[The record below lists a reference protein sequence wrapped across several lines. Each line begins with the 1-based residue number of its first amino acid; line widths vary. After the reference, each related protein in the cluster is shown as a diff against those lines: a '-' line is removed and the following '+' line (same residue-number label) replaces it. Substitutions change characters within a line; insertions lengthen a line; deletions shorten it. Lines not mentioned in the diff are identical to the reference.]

1 MNRKFN
7 KLTLLLP
14 IAVSSALVGC
24 SQSTST
30 TATPSTAATQSQTSR
45 DAFNLQCQSIQQ
57 PIASDAAVTG
67 ISLVGR
73 SIADAP
79 FDTSAAEIVSYD
91 SCTDKLYVV
100 NAQAQ
105 KVDVLSMNADSA
117 PTSVGS
123 IDLQSAAA
131 ASGINIGAANSVST
145 HQGLVAVAIENAD
158 KQQNGIIALYR
169 SDTLELITTYTAG
182 ALPDMVSFSKD
193 GRYIASANE
202 GEPNADYSID
212 PEGSVT
218 LVDLTNGP
226 LQAKVTQIDF
236 KAFNQGQPRHAEL
249 TDKVR
254 ISAPNATV
262 AQDLEPEY
270 LTFADNGKL
279 YVALQE
285 NNALAAI
292 DVASAQVDAILGLGG
307 KPWDTAQLDAS
318 NKDKNIGN
326 LQSYAMLEGLYMPDS
341 ITSYSVDSNTYIVTA
356 NEGDGREY
364 GIKTTQQ
371 MCEDKG
377 FEWDGDDYQGTES
390 YTTEKDFCIAY
401 VDEVRGKK
409 LDVDANHPLAGAL
422 KDNNQ
427 LARLKVIKPQ
437 GTIAADQKVQAFG
450 SRSFSIWDESG
461 ELVFD
466 SGDDFARIVLDQDPA
481 NFNSTNDNNQSG
493 DDRSDDKGVEPE
505 AIEVAEINGKH
516 YAFIGLERQGGI
528 MVYDVTQPKSTSFIS
543 YLNNRDFTQPV
554 CTKVDEDGD
563 CDNDTYNSKA
573 GDLGPESIKYF
584 TRSGNHF
591 IAVGN
596 EVSGSTSVYRVEF

>member
-1 MNRKFN
+1 MNRKIN

-14 IAVSSALVGC
+14 IAVSSALAGC
-24 SQSTST
+24 SQSTS
-30 TATPSTAATQSQTSR
+30 STASALSPTSF
-45 DAFNLQCQSIQQ
+45 DALSLQCQSSQQ
-57 PIASDAAVTG
+57 PITSDAEVTG
-67 ISLVGR
+67 LTLVG
-73 SIADAP
+73 SSLADAP
-79 FDTSAAEIVSYD
+79 FATSAAEIVSYD

-117 PTSVGS
+117 PTSEGS
-123 IDLQSAAA
+123 IDLQSAAT

-145 HQGLVAVAIENAD
+145 HQGLVAVAIENED

-218 LVDLTNGP
+218 LVDLANGP
-226 LQAKVTQIDF
+226 MQAKVTQINF
-236 KAFNQGQPRHAEL
+236 KAFNQGQSRHQEL

-254 ISAPNATV
+254 ISGTSATV

-292 DVASAQVDAILGLGG
+292 DVATAEVDAILGLGG
-307 KPWDTAQLDAS
+307 KPWDSAQLDAS

-341 ITSYSVDSNTYIVTA
+341 ITSYSVDGNTYIVTA

-364 GIKTTQQ
+364 GIKTTQKV
-371 MCEDKG
+371 CDDKG
-377 FEWDGDDYQGTES
+377 FEWDGDDYKGTEN

-422 KDNNQ
+422 KDNKQ

-437 GTIAADQKVQAFG
+437 GTLAADQKVQAFG

-528 MVYDVTQPKSTSFIS
+528 MVYDVTQPKNASFIS
-543 YLNNRDFTQPV
+543 YLNNRDFTQTV

>member
-30 TATPSTAATQSQTSR
+30 SPTAATPSQTSL
-45 DAFNLQCQSIQQ
+45 DAFSLQCQSIEQ
-57 PIASDAAVTG
+57 PSVSNAEVSG

-105 KVDVLSMNADSA
+105 KVDVLSMNSDSA
-117 PTSVGS
+117 PASEGS
-123 IDLQSAAA
+123 IDLQSAAV
-131 ASGINIGAANSVST
+131 ASGIDIGAANSVST
-145 HQGLVAVAIENAD
+145 HQGLVAVAVENAD

-169 SDTLELITTYTAG
+169 SDTLDLITTYTAG

-226 LQAKVTQIDF
+226 LKATVTQIDF
-236 KAFNQGQPRHAEL
+236 NAFNQGQPRHAEL

-279 YVALQE
+279 YVAFQE

-307 KPWDTAQLDAS
+307 KPWDSAQLDAS

-341 ITSYSVDSNTYIVTA
+341 ITSYSVDGNTYIVTA

-364 GIKTTQQ
+364 GIKTTQE
-371 MCEDKG
+371 MCDEKG
-377 FEWDGDDYQGTES
+377 FEWDGDDYQGTEN

-422 KDNNQ
+422 KDNKQ

-437 GTIAADQKVQAFG
+437 GTLAADQKVQAFG

-466 SGDDFARIVLDQDPA
+466 SGDDFARIVLEQDPE

-528 MVYDVTQPKSTSFIS
+528 MIYDVTQPKSASFIS

-584 TRSGNHF
+584 TRFGNHF

>member
-14 IAVSSALVGC
+14 IAVSTALVGC
-24 SQSTST
+24 SQSTSPT
-30 TATPSTAATQSQTSR
+30 TATPSQTSL
-45 DAFNLQCQSIQQ
+45 DAFSLQCQSIEQ
-57 PIASDAAVTG
+57 PSASNAEVTG

-105 KVDVLSMNADSA
+105 KVDVLSMNSA
-117 PTSVGS
+117 SEPTSSGS

-131 ASGINIGAANSVST
+131 ASGVDIGAANSVST

-218 LVDLTNGP
+218 LVDLSSGP
-226 LQAKVTQIDF
+226 LQATVTQIDF

-249 TDKVR
+249 ADKVR
-254 ISAPNATV
+254 LSAPNATV

-307 KPWDTAQLDAS
+307 KPWDNAKLDAS

-341 ITSYSVDSNTYIVTA
+341 ITSYSVDGNTYIVTA

-364 GIKTTQQ
+364 GIKTTQE
-371 MCEDKG
+371 MCDEKG
-377 FEWDGDDYQGTES
+377 FEWDGDDYKGTEN

-422 KDNNQ
+422 KDNKQ
-427 LARLKVIKPQ
+427 LARLKVIKPR
-437 GTIAADQKVQAFG
+437 GTLAADQKVQAFG

-466 SGDDFARIVLDQDPA
+466 SGDDFARIVLEQDPA

-516 YAFIGLERQGGI
+516 YAFVGLERQGGI
-528 MVYDVTQPKSTSFIS
+528 MVYDVTQPKSASFIS

-563 CDNDTYNSKA
+563 CDNDIYNSKA

>member
-30 TATPSTAATQSQTSR
+30 LVTPSTTATSSQTSL
-45 DAFNLQCQSIQQ
+45 DTFSLQCQSIQQ
-57 PIASDAAVTG
+57 PNMTDATVSG

-73 SIADAP
+73 AIADAP

-105 KVDVLSMNADSA
+105 KVDVLSMDADSA
-117 PTSVGS
+117 PTSEGS

-131 ASGINIGAANSVST
+131 ASGITIGAANSVST

-254 ISAPNATV
+254 ISVPNVTV

-292 DVASAQVDAILGLGG
+292 DVASAEVDAILGLGG

-341 ITSYSVDSNTYIVTA
+341 ITSYSVDGNTYIVTA

-371 MCEDKG
+371 MCDDKG
-377 FEWDGDDYQGTES
+377 FEWDGDDYQGTEN
-390 YTTEKDFCIAY
+390 YTTGKDFCIAY

-409 LDVDANHPLAGAL
+409 LDVDVNHPLAGAL

-437 GTIAADQKVQAFG
+437 ETLAADQKVQAFG

-466 SGDDFARIVLDQDPA
+466 SGDDFARIVLEQDPE

-505 AIEVAEINGKH
+505 AIEVAEINGKQ

-528 MVYDVTQPKSTSFIS
+528 MVYDVTQPKNASFIS
-543 YLNNRDFTQPV
+543 YLNNRNFTQPV

-563 CDNDTYNSKA
+563 CDNETYNSKA

>member
-24 SQSTST
+24 SQPTSPT
-30 TATPSTAATQSQTSR
+30 TATPSQTSL
-45 DAFNLQCQSIQQ
+45 DAFSLQCQSIEQ
-57 PIASDAAVTG
+57 PSASNAEVTG

-105 KVDVLSMNADSA
+105 KVDVLSMNSA
-117 PTSVGS
+117 SEPTSSGS

-131 ASGINIGAANSVST
+131 ASGIDIGAANSVST

-226 LQAKVTQIDF
+226 LQATVTQIDF
-236 KAFNQGQPRHAEL
+236 KAFNQGQLRHAEL

-292 DVASAQVDAILGLGG
+292 DVASAHVDAILGLGG
-307 KPWDTAQLDAS
+307 KPWDNAKLDAS

-341 ITSYSVDSNTYIVTA
+341 ITSYSVDGNTYIVTA

-364 GIKTTQQ
+364 GIKTTQE
-371 MCEDKG
+371 MCDEKG
-377 FEWDGDDYQGTES
+377 FEWDGDDYQGTEN

-409 LDVDANHPLAGAL
+409 LDIDANHPLDGAL
-422 KDNNQ
+422 KDNKQ

-437 GTIAADQKVQAFG
+437 GTLAADQKVQAFG

-466 SGDDFARIVLDQDPA
+466 SGDDFARIVLEQDPA
-481 NFNSTNDNNQSG
+481 SFNSTNDNNQSG

-528 MVYDVTQPKSTSFIS
+528 MVYDVTQPKNASFIS

-563 CDNDTYNSKA
+563 CDNETYNAKA

>member
-7 KLTLLLP
+7 KLALLLP

-24 SQSTST
+24 SQPTSPT
-30 TATPSTAATQSQTSR
+30 TATPSQTSL
-45 DAFNLQCQSIQQ
+45 DAFSLQCQSIEQ
-57 PIASDAAVTG
+57 PRASNAEVTG
-67 ISLVGR
+67 ISLVSR

-117 PTSVGS
+117 PTSAGS

-131 ASGINIGAANSVST
+131 ASGIDIGAANSVST

-169 SDTLELITTYTAG
+169 SDTLELITTYAAG

-226 LQAKVTQIDF
+226 LQATVTQIDF

-254 ISAPNATV
+254 ISAPNATI

-292 DVASAQVDAILGLGG
+292 DVASAHVDAIFGLGG
-307 KPWDTAQLDAS
+307 KPWDNAKLDAS

-326 LQSYAMLEGLYMPDS
+326 LQNYAMLEGLYMPDS
-341 ITSYSVDSNTYIVTA
+341 ITSYSVEGNTYIVTA

-364 GIKTTQQ
+364 GIKTTQK
-371 MCEDKG
+371 MCDEKG
-377 FEWDGDDYQGTES
+377 FEWDGDDYQGTEN
-390 YTTEKDFCIAY
+390 YATEKDFCIAY

-422 KDNNQ
+422 IDNKQ

-437 GTIAADQKVQAFG
+437 GTLAADQKVQAFG

-528 MVYDVTQPKSTSFIS
+528 MVYDVTQPESASFIS
-543 YLNNRDFTQPV
+543 YLNNRGFTQPV

-584 TRSGNHF
+584 TRSDNHF

>member
-30 TATPSTAATQSQTSR
+30 TAASSQTSL
-45 DAFNLQCQSIQQ
+45 DAFSLQCQSIQQ
-57 PIASDAAVTG
+57 PNKTDAAVTG

-73 SIADAP
+73 AIADAP

-105 KVDVLSMNADSA
+105 KVDVLSMDSDSA
-117 PTSVGS
+117 PTSEGS
-123 IDLQSAAA
+123 IDLQSAAV
-131 ASGINIGAANSVST
+131 ASGIDIGAANSVST

-169 SDTLELITTYTAG
+169 SDTLELITTYVAG

-202 GEPNADYSID
+202 GEPNADYSTD

-218 LVDLTNGP
+218 LVDLASGP

-236 KAFNQGQPRHAEL
+236 KAFKQGQPRYAEL

-318 NKDKNIGN
+318 NKDKNISN

-341 ITSYSVDSNTYIVTA
+341 ITSYSVDGNTYIVTA

-364 GIKTTQQ
+364 GIKATQQ

-422 KDNNQ
+422 KDNKQ

-437 GTIAADQKVQAFG
+437 GTLAADQKVQAFG

-466 SGDDFARIVLDQDPA
+466 SGDDFARIVLEQDPE

-528 MVYDVTQPKSTSFIS
+528 MVYDITQPKSASFIS

-596 EVSGSTSVYRVEF
+596 EVSGSSSVYRVEF

>member
-30 TATPSTAATQSQTSR
+30 STSPTAAIPSQTSL
-45 DAFNLQCQSIQQ
+45 DAFSFQCQSIEQ
-57 PIASDAAVTG
+57 PSASNAEVTG

-73 SIADAP
+73 AIADAP

-105 KVDVLSMNADSA
+105 KVDVLSMDSDSA
-117 PTSVGS
+117 PTSEGY

-226 LQAKVTQIDF
+226 LQATVTQIDF

-307 KPWDTAQLDAS
+307 KPWDSAKLDAS

-341 ITSYSVDSNTYIVTA
+341 ITSYSVDGNTYIATA

-371 MCEDKG
+371 MCDEKG
-377 FEWDGDDYQGTES
+377 FEWDGDDYQGTEN

-409 LDVDANHPLAGAL
+409 LDVDANHRLAGAL
-422 KDNNQ
+422 KDNKQ

-437 GTIAADQKVQAFG
+437 GTLAADQKVQAFG

-466 SGDDFARIVLDQDPA
+466 SGDDFARIVLEQDPA

-516 YAFIGLERQGGI
+516 YAFVGLERQGGI
-528 MVYDVTQPKSTSFIS
+528 MVYDVTQPKSASFIS

-563 CDNDTYNSKA
+563 CDNDIYNSKA

>member
-30 TATPSTAATQSQTSR
+30 LVTPSTTATSSQTSL
-45 DAFNLQCQSIQQ
+45 DTFSLQCQSIQQ
-57 PIASDAAVTG
+57 PNMTDATLSG

-73 SIADAP
+73 AIADAP

-105 KVDVLSMNADSA
+105 KVDVLSMDADSA
-117 PTSVGS
+117 PTSEGS

-193 GRYIASANE
+193 GHYIASANE
-202 GEPNADYSID
+202 GEPNSDYSID

-236 KAFNQGQPRHAEL
+236 KAFNQGQPRYAEL

-285 NNALAAI
+285 SNALAAI
-292 DVASAQVDAILGLGG
+292 DVASAEVDAILGLGG

-341 ITSYSVDSNTYIVTA
+341 ITSYSVDGNTYIVTA

-371 MCEDKG
+371 LCDDKG
-377 FEWDGDDYQGTES
+377 FEWDGDDYQGTEN

-422 KDNNQ
+422 KDNKQ

-437 GTIAADQKVQAFG
+437 ETLAADQKVQAFG

-466 SGDDFARIVLDQDPA
+466 SGDDFARIVLEQDPA

-505 AIEVAEINGKH
+505 AIEVAEINGKQ

-528 MVYDVTQPKSTSFIS
+528 MVYDVTQPKNASFIS

-563 CDNDTYNSKA
+563 CDNETYNSKA

>member
-30 TATPSTAATQSQTSR
+30 LVTPSTTATSSQTSL
-45 DAFNLQCQSIQQ
+45 DTFSLQCQSIQQ
-57 PIASDAAVTG
+57 PNMTDATVSG

-73 SIADAP
+73 AIADAP

-105 KVDVLSMNADSA
+105 KVDVLSMDADSA
-117 PTSVGS
+117 PTSEGS

-202 GEPNADYSID
+202 GEPNSDYSID

-292 DVASAQVDAILGLGG
+292 DVESAEVDAILGLGG

-341 ITSYSVDSNTYIVTA
+341 ITSYSVDGNTYIVTA

-371 MCEDKG
+371 MCDDKG
-377 FEWDGDDYQGTES
+377 FEWDGDDYQGTEN

-401 VDEVRGKK
+401 IDEVRGKK

-422 KDNNQ
+422 KDNKQ

-437 GTIAADQKVQAFG
+437 ETLAADQKVQAFG
-450 SRSFSIWDESG
+450 SRSFSIWDQSG

-466 SGDDFARIVLDQDPA
+466 SGDDFARIVLEQDPA

-493 DDRSDDKGVEPE
+493 DARSDDKGVEPE
-505 AIEVAEINGKH
+505 AIEVAEINGKQ

-528 MVYDVTQPKSTSFIS
+528 TVYDVTQPKNASFIS

-554 CTKVDEDGD
+554 CTKVDEGGD
-563 CDNDTYNSKA
+563 CDNETYNSKA

>member
-14 IAVSSALVGC
+14 IAVSSALAGC

-30 TATPSTAATQSQTSR
+30 TAALSQTSL
-45 DAFNLQCQSIQQ
+45 DAFSLQCQSIQQ
-57 PIASDAAVTG
+57 PSKIDAAVTG

-73 SIADAP
+73 AIADAP

-105 KVDVLSMNADSA
+105 KVDVLSMDADSG
-117 PTSVGS
+117 PTSEGS

-131 ASGINIGAANSVST
+131 ASGIDIGAANSVST

-158 KQQNGIIALYR
+158 KQQDGIIALYR
-169 SDTLELITTYTAG
+169 SDTLELITTYAAG

-236 KAFNQGQPRHAEL
+236 KAFNQGQSRNAEL

-292 DVASAQVDAILGLGG
+292 DVASAEVGAILGLGG

-341 ITSYSVDSNTYIVTA
+341 ITSYSVDDNTYIVTA

-364 GIKTTQQ
+364 GIKATQKA
-371 MCEDKG
+371 CDDKG
-377 FEWDGDDYQGTES
+377 FEWDGDDYKGTEN

-437 GTIAADQKVQAFG
+437 GTLAADQKVQAFG

-466 SGDDFARIVLDQDPA
+466 SGDDFARIVLEQDPA

-505 AIEVAEINGKH
+505 AIEVAQINGKQ

-528 MVYDVTQPKSTSFIS
+528 MVYDVTQPKNASFIS
-543 YLNNRDFTQPV
+543 YLNNRDFTQAV

-563 CDNDTYNSKA
+563 CDNDTYNAKA

>member
-24 SQSTST
+24 SQPTSPT
-30 TATPSTAATQSQTSR
+30 TATPSQTSL
-45 DAFNLQCQSIQQ
+45 DAFSLQCQSIEQ
-57 PIASDAAVTG
+57 PSASNAEVTG

-105 KVDVLSMNADSA
+105 KVDVLSMNSDSA
-117 PTSVGS
+117 PASEGS

-131 ASGINIGAANSVST
+131 ASGIDIGAANSVST

-218 LVDLTNGP
+218 LVDLTGGP
-226 LQAKVTQIDF
+226 LQATVTQIDF

-292 DVASAQVDAILGLGG
+292 DVASAEVDAILGLGG

-341 ITSYSVDSNTYIVTA
+341 ITSYSIDGNTYIVTA

-364 GIKTTQQ
+364 GIKTTQKV
-371 MCEDKG
+371 CDDKG
-377 FEWDGDDYQGTES
+377 FEWDGDDYKATEN

-409 LDVDANHPLAGAL
+409 LDVDANHLLAGAL
-422 KDNNQ
+422 IDNNQ

-437 GTIAADQKVQAFG
+437 GTLAADQKVQAFG

-466 SGDDFARIVLDQDPA
+466 SGDDFARIVLEQDPA

-516 YAFIGLERQGGI
+516 YAFVGLERQGGI
-528 MVYDVTQPKSTSFIS
+528 MVYDVTQPKNASFIS

>member
-30 TATPSTAATQSQTSR
+30 LVTPSTTATSSQTSL
-45 DAFNLQCQSIQQ
+45 DTFSLQCQSIQQ
-57 PIASDAAVTG
+57 PNMTDATLSG

-73 SIADAP
+73 AIADAP

-105 KVDVLSMNADSA
+105 KVDVLSMDADSA
-117 PTSVGS
+117 PTSEGS

-193 GRYIASANE
+193 GHYIASANE
-202 GEPNADYSID
+202 GEPNSDYSID

-236 KAFNQGQPRHAEL
+236 KAFNQGQPRYAEL

-292 DVASAQVDAILGLGG
+292 DVASAEVDAILGLGG

-341 ITSYSVDSNTYIVTA
+341 ITSYSVDGNTYIVTA

-371 MCEDKG
+371 LCDDKG
-377 FEWDGDDYQGTES
+377 FEWDGDDYQGTEN

-422 KDNNQ
+422 KDNKQ

-437 GTIAADQKVQAFG
+437 ETLAADQKVQAFG

-466 SGDDFARIVLDQDPA
+466 SGDDFARIVLEQDPA

-505 AIEVAEINGKH
+505 AIEVAEINGKQ

-528 MVYDVTQPKSTSFIS
+528 MVYDVTQPKNASFIS

-563 CDNDTYNSKA
+563 CDNETYNSKA

>member
-30 TATPSTAATQSQTSR
+30 SPTAAIPSQTSL
-45 DAFNLQCQSIQQ
+45 DAFSFQCQSIEQ
-57 PIASDAAVTG
+57 PSASNVEVTG

-73 SIADAP
+73 AIADAP

-105 KVDVLSMNADSA
+105 KVDVLSMNSA
-117 PTSVGS
+117 SEPTSSGS

-131 ASGINIGAANSVST
+131 ASAVDIGAANSVST

-158 KQQNGIIALYR
+158 KQRNGIIALYR

-226 LQAKVTQIDF
+226 LQATVTQIDF

-292 DVASAQVDAILGLGG
+292 DVVSAQVDAILGLGG
-307 KPWDTAQLDAS
+307 KPWDKAKLDAS

-341 ITSYSVDSNTYIVTA
+341 ITSYSVDGNTYIVTA

-364 GIKTTQQ
+364 GIKTTQE
-371 MCEDKG
+371 MCDEKG
-377 FEWDGDDYQGTES
+377 FEWDGDDYKGTEN

-422 KDNNQ
+422 KDNKQ

-437 GTIAADQKVQAFG
+437 GTLAADQKVQAFG

-466 SGDDFARIVLDQDPA
+466 SGDDFARIVLEQDPA

-493 DDRSDDKGVEPE
+493 DDRSDDKGIEPE

-528 MVYDVTQPKSTSFIS
+528 MVYDVTQPK
-543 YLNNRDFTQPV
+543 
-554 CTKVDEDGD
+554 
-563 CDNDTYNSKA
+563 
-573 GDLGPESIKYF
+573 
-584 TRSGNHF
+584 
-591 IAVGN
+591 
-596 EVSGSTSVYRVEF
+596 

>member
-14 IAVSSALVGC
+14 IAVSSALAGC

-30 TATPSTAATQSQTSR
+30 SPTAAIPSQTSL
-45 DAFNLQCQSIQQ
+45 DAFSFQCQSIEQ
-57 PIASDAAVTG
+57 PSASNAEVTG

-73 SIADAP
+73 AITDAP

-105 KVDVLSMNADSA
+105 KVDVLSMNSA
-117 PTSVGS
+117 SEPTSSGS
-123 IDLQSAAA
+123 INLQSAAA
-131 ASGINIGAANSVST
+131 ASGIDIGAANSVST

-226 LQAKVTQIDF
+226 LQATVTQIDF
-236 KAFNQGQPRHAEL
+236 NAFNQGQPRHAEL

-307 KPWDTAQLDAS
+307 KPWDSAKLDAS

-341 ITSYSVDSNTYIVTA
+341 ITSYSVDGNTYIATA

-364 GIKTTQQ
+364 GIKTTQK
-371 MCEDKG
+371 MCDEKG
-377 FEWDGDDYQGTES
+377 FEWDGDDYQGTEN

-422 KDNNQ
+422 KDNKQ

-437 GTIAADQKVQAFG
+437 GTLAADQKVQAFG

-466 SGDDFARIVLDQDPA
+466 SGDDFARIVLEQDPA
-481 NFNSTNDNNQSG
+481 NFNSTNDSNQSG

>member
-30 TATPSTAATQSQTSR
+30 SATPPTAATPSQMSL
-45 DAFNLQCQSIQQ
+45 DAFSLQCQSIEQ
-57 PIASDAAVTG
+57 PSASNAEVTG

-73 SIADAP
+73 AIADAP

-105 KVDVLSMNADSA
+105 KVDVLSMDSDSA
-117 PTSVGS
+117 PTSEGY

-158 KQQNGIIALYR
+158 KQQNGVIALYR

-193 GRYIASANE
+193 GRYIASENE

-218 LVDLTNGP
+218 LVDLTYGP
-226 LQAKVTQIDF
+226 LQARVTQIDF

-307 KPWDTAQLDAS
+307 KPWDKAKLDAS

-326 LQSYAMLEGLYMPDS
+326 LQNYAMLEGLYMPDS
-341 ITSYSVDSNTYIVTA
+341 ITSYSVDGNTYIVTA

-364 GIKTTQQ
+364 GIKTTQE
-371 MCEDKG
+371 MCDEKG
-377 FEWDGDDYQGTES
+377 FEWDGDDYKGTEN

-422 KDNNQ
+422 KDNKQ

-437 GTIAADQKVQAFG
+437 GILAADQKVQAFG

-466 SGDDFARIVLDQDPA
+466 SGDDFARIVLEQDPA

>member
-30 TATPSTAATQSQTSR
+30 SPTAAIPSQTSL
-45 DAFNLQCQSIQQ
+45 DAFSFQCQSIEQ
-57 PIASDAAVTG
+57 PSASNAEVTG

-73 SIADAP
+73 AIADAP

-105 KVDVLSMNADSA
+105 KVDVLSMDSDSA
-117 PTSVGS
+117 PTSEGY

-158 KQQNGIIALYR
+158 KQQNGVIALYR

-218 LVDLTNGP
+218 LVDLTYGP
-226 LQAKVTQIDF
+226 LQARVTQIDF

-307 KPWDTAQLDAS
+307 KPWDSAKLDAS

-341 ITSYSVDSNTYIVTA
+341 ITSYSVDGNTYIVTA

-364 GIKTTQQ
+364 GIKTTQE
-371 MCEDKG
+371 MCDEKG
-377 FEWDGDDYQGTES
+377 FEWDGDDYQGTEN

-409 LDVDANHPLAGAL
+409 LDVDANHPLAGTL
-422 KDNNQ
+422 KDNKQ

-437 GTIAADQKVQAFG
+437 GTLAADQKVQAFG

-466 SGDDFARIVLDQDPA
+466 SGDDFARIVLEQDPA

-516 YAFIGLERQGGI
+516 YAFVGLERQGGI
-528 MVYDVTQPKSTSFIS
+528 MVYDVTQPKNASFIS

>member
-30 TATPSTAATQSQTSR
+30 SPTAAIPSQTSL
-45 DAFNLQCQSIQQ
+45 DAFSFQCQSIEQ
-57 PIASDAAVTG
+57 PSASNAEVTG

-73 SIADAP
+73 AITDAP

-105 KVDVLSMNADSA
+105 KVDVLSMNSA
-117 PTSVGS
+117 SEPTSSGS

-131 ASGINIGAANSVST
+131 ASGVDIGAANSVST

-218 LVDLTNGP
+218 LVDLSSGP
-226 LQAKVTQIDF
+226 LQATVTQIDF

-249 TDKVR
+249 ADKVR
-254 ISAPNATV
+254 LSAPNATV

-307 KPWDTAQLDAS
+307 KPWDNAKLDAS

-341 ITSYSVDSNTYIVTA
+341 ITSYSVDGNTYIVTA

-364 GIKTTQQ
+364 GIKTTQE
-371 MCEDKG
+371 MCDEKG
-377 FEWDGDDYQGTES
+377 FEWDGDDYQGTEN

-422 KDNNQ
+422 KDNKQ
-427 LARLKVIKPQ
+427 LARLKVIKPR
-437 GTIAADQKVQAFG
+437 GTLAADQKVQAFG

-466 SGDDFARIVLDQDPA
+466 SGDDFARIVLEQDPA

-516 YAFIGLERQGGI
+516 YAFVGLERQGGI
-528 MVYDVTQPKSTSFIS
+528 MVYDVTQPKSASFIS

-563 CDNDTYNSKA
+563 CDNDIYNSKA

>member
-30 TATPSTAATQSQTSR
+30 SPTAAIPSQTSL
-45 DAFNLQCQSIQQ
+45 DAFSFQCQSIEQ
-57 PIASDAAVTG
+57 PSASNVEVTG

-73 SIADAP
+73 AIADAP

-105 KVDVLSMNADSA
+105 KVDVLSMNSA
-117 PTSVGS
+117 SEPTSSGS

-131 ASGINIGAANSVST
+131 ASGVDIGAANSVST

-218 LVDLTNGP
+218 LVDLANGP

-307 KPWDTAQLDAS
+307 KPWDNAKLDAS

-341 ITSYSVDSNTYIVTA
+341 ITSYSVDGNTYIVTA

-371 MCEDKG
+371 LCDDKG
-377 FEWDGDDYQGTES
+377 FEWDGDDYKGTEN

-422 KDNNQ
+422 KDNKQ

-437 GTIAADQKVQAFG
+437 GTLAADQKIQAFG

-466 SGDDFARIVLDQDPA
+466 SGDDFARIVLEQDPA

-528 MVYDVTQPKSTSFIS
+528 MVYDVTQPKNASFIS

>member
-30 TATPSTAATQSQTSR
+30 TAASSQTSL
-45 DAFNLQCQSIQQ
+45 DAFSPQCQSIQQ
-57 PIASDAAVTG
+57 PNKTDATVTG

-73 SIADAP
+73 AIADAP

-105 KVDVLSMNADSA
+105 KVDVLSMDSDSA
-117 PTSVGS
+117 PTSEGS
-123 IDLQSAAA
+123 IDLQSAAT

-169 SDTLELITTYTAG
+169 SDTLDLITTYTAG

-218 LVDLTNGP
+218 LVDLANGP

-236 KAFNQGQPRHAEL
+236 KAFNQGQPRHLEL

-292 DVASAQVDAILGLGG
+292 DVATTEVDAILGLGG
-307 KPWDTAQLDAS
+307 KPWNSAQLDAS

-341 ITSYSVDSNTYIVTA
+341 ITSYSVDGNTYIVTA

-364 GIKTTQQ
+364 GIKTTQKV
-371 MCEDKG
+371 CDDKG
-377 FEWDGDDYQGTES
+377 FEWDGDDYQGTEN
-390 YTTEKDFCIAY
+390 YTIEKDFCIAY

-422 KDNNQ
+422 KDNKQ

-437 GTIAADQKVQAFG
+437 ATLTADQKVQAFG

-528 MVYDVTQPKSTSFIS
+528 MVYDVTQPKNANFIS

>member
-7 KLTLLLP
+7 KLALLLP

-30 TATPSTAATQSQTSR
+30 LVTPSTTATSSQTSL
-45 DAFNLQCQSIQQ
+45 DTFSLQCQSIQQ
-57 PIASDAAVTG
+57 PNMTDATLSG

-73 SIADAP
+73 AIADAP

-105 KVDVLSMNADSA
+105 KVDVLSMDADSA
-117 PTSVGS
+117 PTSEGS

-193 GRYIASANE
+193 GHYIASANE
-202 GEPNADYSID
+202 GEPNSDYSID

-236 KAFNQGQPRHAEL
+236 KAFNQGQPRYAEL

-292 DVASAQVDAILGLGG
+292 DVASAEVDAILGLGG

-341 ITSYSVDSNTYIVTA
+341 ITSYSVDGNTYIVTA

-371 MCEDKG
+371 LCDDKG
-377 FEWDGDDYQGTES
+377 FEWDGDDYQGTEN

-422 KDNNQ
+422 KDNKQ

-437 GTIAADQKVQAFG
+437 ETLAADQKVQAFG

-466 SGDDFARIVLDQDPA
+466 SGDDFARIVLEQDPA

-505 AIEVAEINGKH
+505 AIEVAEINGKQ

-528 MVYDVTQPKSTSFIS
+528 MVYDVTQPKNASFIS

-563 CDNDTYNSKA
+563 CDNETYNSKA

>member
-30 TATPSTAATQSQTSR
+30 TAGSSQTSL
-45 DAFNLQCQSIQQ
+45 DAFSLQCQSIQQ
-57 PIASDAAVTG
+57 PNKTDATVTG

-73 SIADAP
+73 AIADAP

-105 KVDVLSMNADSA
+105 KVDVLSMDSDSA
-117 PTSVGS
+117 PTSEGS

-218 LVDLTNGP
+218 LVDLTGGP
-226 LQAKVTQIDF
+226 LQATVTQIDF

-292 DVASAQVDAILGLGG
+292 DVASVQVDAILGLGG
-307 KPWDTAQLDAS
+307 KPWDSAKLDAS

-341 ITSYSVDSNTYIVTA
+341 ITSYSVDGNTYIVTA

-364 GIKTTQQ
+364 GIKTTQKV
-371 MCEDKG
+371 CDEKG
-377 FEWDGDDYQGTES
+377 FEWDGDDYKGTEN

-422 KDNNQ
+422 KDNKQ

-437 GTIAADQKVQAFG
+437 GILAADQKVQAFG

-466 SGDDFARIVLDQDPA
+466 SGDDFARIVLEQDPA

-493 DDRSDDKGVEPE
+493 DDRSDDKGIEPE
-505 AIEVAEINGKH
+505 AIEVAEINGKQ

-528 MVYDVTQPKSTSFIS
+528 MVYDVTQPKSASFIS

>member
-1 MNRKFN
+1 MNRKIN

-14 IAVSSALVGC
+14 IAVSSALAGC
-24 SQSTST
+24 SQSTS
-30 TATPSTAATQSQTSR
+30 STASALSPTSF
-45 DAFNLQCQSIQQ
+45 DALSLQCQSSQQ
-57 PIASDAAVTG
+57 PIASDAEVTG
-67 ISLVGR
+67 LTLVGS

-79 FDTSAAEIVSYD
+79 FATSAAEIVSYD

-100 NAQAQ
+100 NAQAK
-105 KVDVLSMNADSA
+105 KVDVLSMNADSS
-117 PTSVGS
+117 PNSEGS
-123 IDLQSAAA
+123 IDLQSAAL

-169 SDTLELITTYTAG
+169 SDTLELITTYTTG

-202 GEPNADYSID
+202 GEPNSDYTID

-218 LVDLTNGP
+218 LVDLANGP
-226 LQAKVTQIDF
+226 MQAKVTQIDF
-236 KAFNQGQPRHAEL
+236 KAFNQGQPRHQEL

-292 DVASAQVDAILGLGG
+292 DVATAEVDAILGLGG
-307 KPWDTAQLDAS
+307 KPWDSAQLDAS

-341 ITSYSVDSNTYIVTA
+341 ITSYSVDGNTYIVTA

-364 GIKTTQQ
+364 GIKTTQKE
-371 MCEDKG
+371 CDDKG
-377 FEWDGDDYQGTES
+377 FEWDGDDYKGTEN

-422 KDNNQ
+422 KDNKQ

-437 GTIAADQKVQAFG
+437 GTLAADQKVQAFG
-450 SRSFSIWDESG
+450 SRSFSIWGESG

-466 SGDDFARIVLDQDPA
+466 SGDDFARIVLEQDPA

-528 MVYDVTQPKSTSFIS
+528 MVYDVTQPKNATFIS

>member
-14 IAVSSALVGC
+14 IAISSALVGC
-24 SQSTST
+24 SQSTSKSST
-30 TATPSTAATQSQTSR
+30 TATPSQTSL
-45 DAFNLQCQSIQQ
+45 DAFSLQCQSIEQ
-57 PIASDAAVTG
+57 PSASNAEVTG

-91 SCTDKLYVV
+91 SCTDTLYVV

-105 KVDVLSMNADSA
+105 KVDVLSMNADSL
-117 PTSVGS
+117 PNSEGS
-123 IDLQSAAA
+123 IDLQSAAL

-226 LQAKVTQIDF
+226 LQATVTQIDF

-292 DVASAQVDAILGLGG
+292 DVETAEVDAILGLGG

-341 ITSYSVDSNTYIVTA
+341 ITSYSVDGNTYIVTA

-364 GIKTTQQ
+364 GIKTTQKV
-371 MCEDKG
+371 CDDKG
-377 FEWDGDDYQGTES
+377 FEWDGDDYKGTEN

-422 KDNNQ
+422 KDNKQ

-437 GTIAADQKVQAFG
+437 GTLAADQKVQAFG

-528 MVYDVTQPKSTSFIS
+528 MVYDVTQPKTASFIS

>member
-24 SQSTST
+24 SQSTSKPT
-30 TATPSTAATQSQTSR
+30 TSSQTSL
-45 DAFNLQCQSIQQ
+45 DAFSLQCQSIQQ
-57 PIASDAAVTG
+57 PIASDAVVSGLT
-67 ISLVGR
+67 LVGS

-117 PTSVGS
+117 PTSEGS

-169 SDTLELITTYTAG
+169 SDTLELITTYAAG

-202 GEPNADYSID
+202 GEPNSDYSID

-218 LVDLTNGP
+218 LVDLASGP

-292 DVASAQVDAILGLGG
+292 DVASAQVDAILELGG

-326 LQSYAMLEGLYMPDS
+326 LQSYVMLEGLYMPDS
-341 ITSYSVDSNTYIVTA
+341 ITSYSVDGNTYIVTA

-364 GIKTTQQ
+364 GIKTTQKV
-371 MCEDKG
+371 CDDKG
-377 FEWDGDDYQGTES
+377 FEWDGDDYKGTEN

-422 KDNNQ
+422 KDNKQ
-427 LARLKVIKPQ
+427 LARLKVIKLQ
-437 GTIAADQKVQAFG
+437 ATLAADQKVQAFG

-466 SGDDFARIVLDQDPA
+466 SGDDFARIVLEQDPA

-528 MVYDVTQPKSTSFIS
+528 MVYDVTQPENASFIS

-596 EVSGSTSVYRVEF
+596 EVSGSTSVYRIEF

>member
-30 TATPSTAATQSQTSR
+30 LPTTATPSPASA
-45 DAFNLQCQSIQQ
+45 DAFSFQCQSTQQ
-57 PIASDAAVTG
+57 PSASNAEVTG

-73 SIADAP
+73 SITDAP

-105 KVDVLSMNADSA
+105 KVDVLSMNSA
-117 PTSVGS
+117 SERTSEGY

-169 SDTLELITTYTAG
+169 SDTLEVITTYTAG

-202 GEPNADYSID
+202 GEPNADYNID

-236 KAFNQGQPRHAEL
+236 KAFNLGQPRHAEL
-249 TDKVR
+249 TEKVR
-254 ISAPNATV
+254 ISTPNATV

-292 DVASAQVDAILGLGG
+292 DVVSAQVDAILGLGG

-341 ITSYSVDSNTYIVTA
+341 ITSYSVEGNTYIVTA

-364 GIKTTQQ
+364 GIKTTQK
-371 MCEDKG
+371 MCDEKG
-377 FEWDGDDYQGTES
+377 FEWDGDDYQGTEN

-422 KDNNQ
+422 KDNKQ

-437 GTIAADQKVQAFG
+437 GTLAADQKVQAFG

-528 MVYDVTQPKSTSFIS
+528 MVYDVTQPKTASFIS

-591 IAVGN
+591 IAIGN

>member
-14 IAVSSALVGC
+14 IAVSSALAGC

-30 TATPSTAATQSQTSR
+30 TAASSQTSL
-45 DAFNLQCQSIQQ
+45 DAFSFQCQSIQQ
-57 PIASDAAVTG
+57 PNKTDATVTG

-73 SIADAP
+73 AIADAP

-105 KVDVLSMNADSA
+105 KVDVLSMDTDSA
-117 PTSVGS
+117 PTSEGS

-145 HQGLVAVAIENAD
+145 HQGLVAVAIENTD

-292 DVASAQVDAILGLGG
+292 DVESAEVDAILGLGG

-341 ITSYSVDSNTYIVTA
+341 ITSYSVDGNTYIVTA

-371 MCEDKG
+371 MCDDKG
-377 FEWDGDDYQGTES
+377 FEWDGDDYQGTEN

-401 VDEVRGKK
+401 IDEVRGKK

-422 KDNNQ
+422 KDNKQ

-437 GTIAADQKVQAFG
+437 ETLAADQKVQAFG

-466 SGDDFARIVLDQDPA
+466 SGDDFARIVLERDPA

-505 AIEVAEINGKH
+505 AIEVAEINGKQ

-528 MVYDVTQPKSTSFIS
+528 MVYDVTQPKNASFIS

-554 CTKVDEDGD
+554 CTKVDEGGD
-563 CDNDTYNSKA
+563 CDNETYNSKA

>member
-30 TATPSTAATQSQTSR
+30 LPTTATPSPASA
-45 DAFNLQCQSIQQ
+45 DAFSFQCQSTQQ
-57 PIASDAAVTG
+57 PSASNAEVTG

-73 SIADAP
+73 SITDAP

-105 KVDVLSMNADSA
+105 KVDVLSMNSA
-117 PTSVGS
+117 SERTSEGY

-202 GEPNADYSID
+202 GEPNADYNID

-236 KAFNQGQPRHAEL
+236 KAFNLGQPRHAEL
-249 TDKVR
+249 TEKVR
-254 ISAPNATV
+254 ISTPNATV

-292 DVASAQVDAILGLGG
+292 DVVSAQVDAILGLGG

-341 ITSYSVDSNTYIVTA
+341 ITSYSVEGNTYIVTA

-364 GIKTTQQ
+364 GIKTTQK
-371 MCEDKG
+371 MCDEKG
-377 FEWDGDDYQGTES
+377 FEWDGDDYQGTEN

-422 KDNNQ
+422 KDNKQ

-437 GTIAADQKVQAFG
+437 GTLAADQKVQAFG

-528 MVYDVTQPKSTSFIS
+528 MVYDVTQPKTASFIS

-591 IAVGN
+591 IAIGN

>member
-30 TATPSTAATQSQTSR
+30 SPTAATPSQTSL
-45 DAFNLQCQSIQQ
+45 DAFSLQCQSIEQ
-57 PIASDAAVTG
+57 PSVSNAEVSG

-105 KVDVLSMNADSA
+105 KVDVLSMNSDSA
-117 PTSVGS
+117 PASEGS
-123 IDLQSAAA
+123 IDLQSAAV
-131 ASGINIGAANSVST
+131 ASGIDIGAANSVST
-145 HQGLVAVAIENAD
+145 HQGLVAVAVENAD

-226 LQAKVTQIDF
+226 LQATVTQIDF

-292 DVASAQVDAILGLGG
+292 DVVSAQVDAILGLGG
-307 KPWDTAQLDAS
+307 KPWDKAKLDAS

-341 ITSYSVDSNTYIVTA
+341 ITSYSVDGNTYIVTA

-364 GIKTTQQ
+364 GIKTTQE
-371 MCEDKG
+371 MCDEKG
-377 FEWDGDDYQGTES
+377 FEWDGDDYKGTEN
-390 YTTEKDFCIAY
+390 YKTEKDFCIAY

-437 GTIAADQKVQAFG
+437 GTLAADQKVQAFG

-466 SGDDFARIVLDQDPA
+466 SGDDFARIVLEQDPA

-493 DDRSDDKGVEPE
+493 DDRSDDKGAEPE